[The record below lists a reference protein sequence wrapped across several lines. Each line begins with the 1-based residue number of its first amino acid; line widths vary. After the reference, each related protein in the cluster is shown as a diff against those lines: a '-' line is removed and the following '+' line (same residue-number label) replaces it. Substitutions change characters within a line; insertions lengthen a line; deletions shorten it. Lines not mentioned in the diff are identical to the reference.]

1 MAGQDVSL
9 EKVPPQN
16 LEAEMSVLG
25 SMLMEEEAIAQ
36 AIEFLEEKSFYHK
49 AHRKTFSAILSLYDK
64 DGAVDLITLTE
75 QLRKQGDLEEVG
87 GAAYLT
93 SLMNSVPTAANV
105 EYYARIVQEKA
116 ILRSLINTAT
126 QIVAES
132 YSDRQEV
139 DLFLDKVESLVFSV
153 SQRRIRRDFISVKE
167 LIHDSI
173 ELAETLTQK
182 KQLVTGLATGFADLD
197 TLTSGFQPSD
207 LIIIAGRPSMG
218 KSSLAIN
225 IALHAGVEKKVP
237 VAFFSME
244 MSKEQLVQR
253 MLCSEARVDAHK
265 LRTGFLKSSAFTH
278 LTNAA
283 GRLAES
289 PIFIDDSPG
298 ISSLEVRAK
307 ARRLKSK
314 ENIGLIIID
323 YLQLMQGRFRTEN
336 RQQEIS
342 EISRSLKSLA
352 RELNIAVV
360 ALSQLSRAVESR
372 EPPRP
377 RLADLRESGAIEQ
390 DADLVAF
397 LYREEYYKKETDE
410 NRGIADL
417 NIAKQRN
424 GPVGNIKLTFIKEYT
439 RFENY
444 SRWAGQRLED
454 E

>member
-1 MAGQDVSL
+1 MVEKDLSL

-36 AIEFLEEKSFYHK
+36 VVELLEEKSFYHK
-49 AHRKTFSAILSLYDK
+49 AHRKIFSAILDLYDK
-64 DGAVDLITLTE
+64 DRAVDLVTLTE
-75 QLRKQGDLEEVG
+75 QLRKQGDLEGVE

-93 SLMNSVPTAANV
+93 SLVNSVPTAANV
-105 EYYARIVQEKA
+105 EHYARIVQEKA
-116 ILRSLINTAT
+116 ILRTLINTAT
-126 QIVAES
+126 QIVSDS
-132 YSDRQEV
+132 YSHQQEV
-139 DLFLDKVESLVFSV
+139 DLFLDKVETLVFNI
-153 SQRRIRRDFISVKE
+153 SQRRIRRDFIPVKE

-173 ELAETLTQK
+173 ELAEALTQK
-182 KQLVTGLATGFADLD
+182 KQLVTGLPTGFTDFD
-197 TLTSGFQPSD
+197 TITSGLQPSD
-207 LIIIAGRPSMG
+207 LIIVAGRPSMG
-218 KSSLAIN
+218 KSALAVN
-225 IALHAGVEKKVP
+225 IALHVGVKKKIP

-265 LRTGFLKSSAFTH
+265 LRTGFLESSAFTH
-278 LTNAA
+278 LANAA

-289 PIFIDDSPG
+289 SIFIDDSPG

-307 ARRLKSK
+307 ARRLKSR
-314 ENIGLIIID
+314 EDIGLIIID
-323 YLQLMQGRFRTEN
+323 YLQLMQGRLRVEN

-352 RELNIAVV
+352 RELSIPVI

-410 NRGIADL
+410 NRGIAEL

-439 RFENY
+439 RFEN
-444 SRWAGQRLED
+444 SARRSE
-454 E
+454 

>member
-1 MAGQDVSL
+1 MAGKKGINL
-9 EKVPPQN
+9 ERVPPQN

-36 AIEFLEEKSFYHK
+36 AIESLEGESFYHK
-49 AHRKTFSAILSLYDK
+49 AHGKIFSAILSLYDQ
-64 DGAVDLITLTE
+64 GRAVDLITITE
-75 QLRKQGDLEEVG
+75 QLRKQNDLEEVG

-132 YSDRQEV
+132 YSDQQEV
-139 DLFLDKVESLVFSV
+139 DLFLDKVESLVYNI
-153 SQRRIRRDFISVKE
+153 SQRRIRRDFVSVKE

-173 ELAETLTQK
+173 ELAETLTQR
-182 KQLVTGLATGFADLD
+182 KQLVTGLSTGFTDFD
-197 TLTSGFQPSD
+197 TLTSGLQPSD
-207 LIIIAGRPSMG
+207 LIIVAGRPSMG

-225 IALHAGVEKKVP
+225 IALHVGVEKKIP

-253 MLCSEARVDAHK
+253 MLCSEASVDAHK

-314 ENIGLIIID
+314 ENIGLIVID

-352 RELNIAVV
+352 RELNISVI

-410 NRGIADL
+410 NRGIAEL

-424 GPVGNIKLTFIKEYT
+424 GPVGAIKLTFIKEYT

-444 SRWAGQRLED
+444 SRRSQ
-454 E
+454 

>member
-1 MAGQDVSL
+1 MADKDVSL
-9 EKVPPQN
+9 NRVPPQN

-25 SMLMEEEAIAQ
+25 SMLMEEEAVAQ
-36 AIEFLEEKSFYHK
+36 AIEILGEDSFYHE
-49 AHRKTFSAILSLYDK
+49 AHRKVFSAVLDLYDK
-64 DGAVDLITLTE
+64 GQAIDLVTLTE
-75 QLRKQGDLEEVG
+75 HLRKRGDLDKVG
-87 GAAYLT
+87 GAAYVT
-93 SLMNSVPTAANV
+93 SLMNSVPTAANA
-105 EYYARIVQEKA
+105 EYYARIVQEKS

-126 QIVAES
+126 HIVTES

-139 DLFLDKVESLVFSV
+139 DTFLDKVESLIFNI
-153 SQRRIRRDFISVKE
+153 SQRKIRRDFVRLND

-173 ELAETLTQK
+173 ELAENLTQR
-182 KQLVTGLATGFADLD
+182 KQLVTGIPTGFTDFDA
-197 TLTSGFQPSD
+197 LTSGLQPSD

-218 KSSLAIN
+218 KSALAIN
-225 IALHAGVEKKVP
+225 MALHAAIEKKIP
-237 VAFFSME
+237 VALFSIE

-265 LRTGFLKSSAFTH
+265 LRTGFLESAAFTH

-298 ISSLEVRAK
+298 MSSLEVRAK
-307 ARRLKSK
+307 SRRLKSR
-314 ENIGLIIID
+314 EDIGLIIID
-323 YLQLMQGRFRTEN
+323 YLQLMQGGLRIEN

-352 RELNIAVV
+352 RELSIPVI

-372 EPPRP
+372 EDHRP

-390 DADLVAF
+390 DADLVA
-397 LYREEYYKKETDE
+397 LLLREEYYKETED
-410 NRGIADL
+410 NRGMAELI
-417 NIAKQRN
+417 IAKQRN
-424 GPVGNIKLTFIKEYT
+424 GPVGSVKLTFVKECT

-444 SRWAGQRLED
+444 ARVME
-454 E
+454 

>member
-1 MAGQDVSL
+1 MAGKDVINL

-36 AIEFLEEKSFYHK
+36 AIELLEEKSFYHE
-49 AHRKTFSAILSLYDK
+49 AHRKVFSAILSLYDQGK
-64 DGAVDLITLTE
+64 AVDLITLTE
-75 QLRKQGDLEEVG
+75 QLRKQGNLEEVE

-93 SLMNSVPTAANV
+93 SLINSVPTAANV

-116 ILRSLINTAT
+116 ILRTLINTAT
-126 QIVAES
+126 QIVTDS
-132 YSDRQEV
+132 YTHQQEV
-139 DLFLDKVESLVFSV
+139 DFFLDKVESLIFNI
-153 SQRRIRRDFISVKE
+153 SQRRIRRDFVPVKE

-173 ELAETLTQK
+173 ELAEKLTQK
-182 KQLVTGLATGFADLD
+182 KQLVTGLPTGFTDFD
-197 TLTSGFQPSD
+197 TLTSGLQPSD
-207 LIIIAGRPSMG
+207 LVIVAGRPSMG
-218 KSSLAIN
+218 KSALAVN
-225 IALHAGVEKKVP
+225 IALHLGVKKKVP
-237 VAFFSME
+237 VALFSME

-265 LRTGFLKSSAFTH
+265 LRTGFLESRAFTD
-278 LTNAA
+278 LTSAA

-289 PIFIDDSPG
+289 PIFIDDSPD

-314 ENIGLIIID
+314 EDIGLIIID
-323 YLQLMQGRFRTEN
+323 YLQLMQGRFRVEN

-352 RELNIAVV
+352 RELNVPVI
-360 ALSQLSRAVESR
+360 ALSQLSRAVEAR

-410 NRGIADL
+410 NRGIAEL

-424 GPVGNIKLTFIKEYT
+424 GPVGAIKLIFVKECT

-444 SRWAGQRLED
+444 SRRPE
-454 E
+454 

>member
-1 MAGQDVSL
+1 MAGKDINL

-25 SMLMEEEAIAQ
+25 SMIMEEDAVAQ
-36 AIEFLEEKSFYHK
+36 AIEFLEEEGFYHK
-49 AHRKTFSAILSLYDK
+49 PHRKIFSAILDLYDK
-64 DGAVDLITLTE
+64 GKAVDLVILTD
-75 QLRKQGDLEEVG
+75 QLRKQGSLEEVG

-93 SLMNSVPTAANV
+93 SLINSVPTAANV

-116 ILRSLINTAT
+116 VLRSLINTAT
-126 QIVAES
+126 QIITES
-132 YSDRQEV
+132 YNDRQEV
-139 DLFLDKVESLVFSV
+139 DLFLDKVESLIFNI
-153 SQRRIRRDFISVKE
+153 SQRRIQRDFIPVKE

-182 KQLVTGLATGFADLD
+182 KQLVTGLPTGFTDLD
-197 TLTSGFQPSD
+197 ALTSGLQPSD
-207 LIIIAGRPSMG
+207 LVIIAGRPSMG
-218 KSSLAIN
+218 KSALAVN
-225 IALHAGVEKKVP
+225 IALHVGVKKKIP

-265 LRTGFLKSSAFTH
+265 LRTGFLKSEAFSD
-278 LTNAA
+278 LTSAA
-283 GRLAES
+283 GRLNES
-289 PIFIDDSPG
+289 PVFIDDSPG
-298 ISSLEVRAK
+298 ISCLEVRAK

-314 ENIGLIIID
+314 ENIGLVIID
-323 YLQLMQGRFRTEN
+323 YLQLMQGRFRVEN

-352 RELNIAVV
+352 RELSIPVI
-360 ALSQLSRAVESR
+360 ALSQLSRAVENR
-372 EPPRP
+372 DPPRP

-397 LYREEYYKKETDE
+397 LYREEYYKRETDE
-410 NRGIADL
+410 NRGIAEL
-417 NIAKQRN
+417 NVAKQRN
-424 GPVGNIKLTFIKEYT
+424 GPVGNIKLVFVKEST

-444 SRWAGQRLED
+444 ARRAE
-454 E
+454 

>member
-1 MAGQDVSL
+1 MRETMAGQDVIL

-25 SMLMEEEAIAQ
+25 SMIMEEEAIAQ
-36 AIEFLEEKSFYHK
+36 AIEFLAEESFYHA
-49 AHRKTFSAILSLYDK
+49 AHRHIFSAILDLYDK
-64 DGAVDLITLTE
+64 GIAVDLITLTE
-75 QLRKQGDLEEVG
+75 QLRKPGNLEKVG

-93 SLMNSVPTAANV
+93 SLINSVPTAANV

-116 ILRSLINTAT
+116 ILRGLINTAT
-126 QIVAES
+126 KIVTES
-132 YSDRQEV
+132 YKDQQEV
-139 DLFLDKVESLVFSV
+139 DLFLDKVESLIFNI
-153 SQRRIRRDFISVKE
+153 SQRRIRQDFVHLSE

-173 ELAETLTQK
+173 ELAETLTQR
-182 KQLVTGLATGFADLD
+182 KQLVTGVPTGFTDFDA
-197 TLTSGFQPSD
+197 LTSGLQPSD
-207 LIIIAGRPSMG
+207 LIVIAGRPSMG
-218 KSSLAIN
+218 KSALAVN
-225 IALHAGVEKKVP
+225 IALHAGVEKKIP

-265 LRTGFLKSSAFTH
+265 LRTGFLKSQAFTH

-289 PIFIDDSPG
+289 PVFIDDSPG

-323 YLQLMQGRFRTEN
+323 YLQLMQGRLRTEN

-352 RELNIAVV
+352 RELSVPVI

-410 NRGIADL
+410 NRGIAEL

-424 GPVGNIKLTFIKEYT
+424 GPVQTIKLTFSKQYT
-439 RFENY
+439 RFDTY
-444 SRWAGQRLED
+444 SHRPDRG
-454 E
+454 

>member
-1 MAGQDVSL
+1 MAGKDVSL

-36 AIEFLEEKSFYHK
+36 AIEFLEEESFYHK

-64 DGAVDLITLTE
+64 GRAVDLVTLTE
-75 QLRKQGDLEEVG
+75 RLRKQGDLEEVG

-93 SLMNSVPTAANV
+93 SLINSVPTAANV

-116 ILRSLINTAT
+116 ILRNLINTAT
-126 QIVAES
+126 QIVVES

-139 DLFLDKVESLVFSV
+139 DLFLDKVESLVFNI
-153 SQRRIRRDFISVKE
+153 SQRRIRRDFVSVKE

-173 ELAETLTQK
+173 ELAETLTQR
-182 KQLVTGLATGFADLD
+182 KQLVTGLPTGFTDFD
-197 TLTSGFQPSD
+197 TLTSGLQPSD
-207 LIIIAGRPSMG
+207 LIIVAGRPSMG
-218 KSSLAIN
+218 KSSFAVN
-225 IALHAGVEKKVP
+225 IALHVGVEKKVP

-323 YLQLMQGRFRTEN
+323 YLQLMQGRFRVEN

-352 RELNIAVV
+352 RELNIPVI

-410 NRGIADL
+410 NRGIAEL

-424 GPVGNIKLTFIKEYT
+424 GPVGAIKLIFIKECT

-444 SRWAGQRLED
+444 SRRTE
-454 E
+454 

>member
-1 MAGQDVSL
+1 MAGKDVHL

-36 AIEFLEEKSFYHK
+36 AIEFLGEESFYHG
-49 AHRKTFSAILSLYDK
+49 AHRKIFSAVLSLYDK
-64 DGAVDLITLTE
+64 GGAVDLVTLTE
-75 QLRKQGDLEEVG
+75 QLRRGKDLEEVG

-93 SLMNSVPTAANV
+93 SLTNSVPTAANV

-126 QIVAES
+126 RIVTES
-132 YSDRQEV
+132 YNDQQEV
-139 DLFLDKVESLVFSV
+139 DLFLDKVESLVFNI
-153 SQRRIRRDFISVKE
+153 SQRRIRRDFVRLNE

-173 ELAETLTQK
+173 EAAEELTQK
-182 KQLVTGLATGFADLD
+182 KQLVTGLSTGFTDLD
-197 TLTSGFQPSD
+197 ILTSGLQPSD
-207 LIIIAGRPSMG
+207 LIIMAGRPSMG
-218 KSSLAIN
+218 KSALAVN
-225 IALHAGVEKKVP
+225 IALHAAVKKRAP
-237 VAFFSME
+237 VAFFSIE

-265 LRTGFLKSSAFTH
+265 LRTGFLERSAFTR
-278 LTNAA
+278 LTGAA

-307 ARRLKSK
+307 ARRLKSR
-314 ENIGLIIID
+314 ENIKLIIID
-323 YLQLMQGRFRTEN
+323 YLQLMQGRLKAEN

-352 RELNIAVV
+352 RELSIPVL

-410 NRGIADL
+410 NRGIAEL
-417 NIAKQRN
+417 NIAKQRH
-424 GPVGNIKLTFIKEYT
+424 GPVGIIKLTFVKEWT

-444 SRWAGQRLED
+444 SRQAG
-454 E
+454 

>member
-1 MAGQDVSL
+1 MEEMMAGKDINL

-25 SMLMEEEAIAQ
+25 SMIMEEDAVAQ
-36 AIEFLEEKSFYHK
+36 AIEFLEEEGFYHK
-49 AHRKTFSAILSLYDK
+49 PHRKIFSAILDLYDK
-64 DGAVDLITLTE
+64 GKAVDLVILTD
-75 QLRKQGDLEEVG
+75 QLRKQGSLEEVG

-93 SLMNSVPTAANV
+93 SLINSVPTAANV

-116 ILRSLINTAT
+116 VLRSLINTAT
-126 QIVAES
+126 QIITES
-132 YSDRQEV
+132 YNDRQEV
-139 DLFLDKVESLVFSV
+139 DLFLDKVESLIFNI
-153 SQRRIRRDFISVKE
+153 SQRRIQRDFIPVKE

-182 KQLVTGLATGFADLD
+182 KQLVTGLPTGFTDLD
-197 TLTSGFQPSD
+197 ALTSGLQPSD
-207 LIIIAGRPSMG
+207 LVIIAGRPSMG
-218 KSSLAIN
+218 KSALAVN
-225 IALHAGVEKKVP
+225 IALHVGVKKKIP

-265 LRTGFLKSSAFTH
+265 LRTGFLKSEAFSD
-278 LTNAA
+278 LTSAA
-283 GRLAES
+283 GRLNES
-289 PIFIDDSPG
+289 PVFIDDSPG
-298 ISSLEVRAK
+298 ISCLEVRAK

-314 ENIGLIIID
+314 ENIGLVIID
-323 YLQLMQGRFRTEN
+323 YLQLMQGRFRVEN

-352 RELNIAVV
+352 RELSIPVI
-360 ALSQLSRAVESR
+360 ALSQLSRAVENR
-372 EPPRP
+372 DPPRP

-397 LYREEYYKKETDE
+397 LYREEYYKRETDE
-410 NRGIADL
+410 NRGIAEL
-417 NIAKQRN
+417 NVAKQRN
-424 GPVGNIKLTFIKEYT
+424 GPVGNIKLVFVKEST

-444 SRWAGQRLED
+444 ARRAE
-454 E
+454 

>member
-1 MAGQDVSL
+1 MAGKDVSL

-36 AIEFLEEKSFYHK
+36 AIEFLEEESFYHK

-64 DGAVDLITLTE
+64 GRAVDLVTLTE
-75 QLRKQGDLEEVG
+75 RLRKQGDLEEVG

-93 SLMNSVPTAANV
+93 SLINSVPTAANV

-116 ILRSLINTAT
+116 ILRNLINTAT
-126 QIVAES
+126 QIVVES

-139 DLFLDKVESLVFSV
+139 DLFLDKVESLVFNI
-153 SQRRIRRDFISVKE
+153 SQRRIRRDFVSVKE

-173 ELAETLTQK
+173 ELAETLTQR
-182 KQLVTGLATGFADLD
+182 KQLVTGLPTGFTDFD
-197 TLTSGFQPSD
+197 TLTSGLQPSD
-207 LIIIAGRPSMG
+207 LIIVAGRPSMG

-225 IALHAGVEKKVP
+225 IALHVGVEKKVP

-323 YLQLMQGRFRTEN
+323 YLQLMQGGFKAEN

-352 RELNIAVV
+352 RELNIPVI

-410 NRGIADL
+410 NRGIAEL

-424 GPVGNIKLTFIKEYT
+424 GPVGAIKLIFIKECT

-444 SRWAGQRLED
+444 SRRTE
-454 E
+454 

>member
-1 MAGQDVSL
+1 MSSKDISL

-25 SMLMEEEAIAQ
+25 AMIMKEEAIDQ
-36 AIEFLEEKSFYHK
+36 ALEFLEGESFYHG
-49 AHRKTFSAILSLYDK
+49 AHQKIFSAILDLYDK
-64 DGAVDLITLTE
+64 GKAVDLVILTE
-75 QLRKQGDLEEVG
+75 GLRKQKNLEGVG

-116 ILRSLINTAT
+116 ILRRLINTAT
-126 QIVAES
+126 QIVTES

-139 DLFLDKVESLVFSV
+139 DLFLDKVESSIFNI
-153 SQRRIRRDFISVKE
+153 SQRRIRQDFVRLGE
-167 LIHDSI
+167 LVHDSI

-182 KQLVTGLATGFADLD
+182 KQLVTGLPTGFIDLD
-197 TLTSGFQPSD
+197 TLTSGLQPSD
-207 LIIIAGRPSMG
+207 LIIVAGRPSMG
-218 KSSLAIN
+218 KTSLAID
-225 IALHAGVEKKVP
+225 IALHAGGEKKIP
-237 VAFFSME
+237 IAFFSME

-253 MLCSEARVDAHK
+253 MLCSEAHVNAHN
-265 LRTGFLKSSAFTH
+265 LRTGFLESDAFARLANT
-278 LTNAA
+278 A

-298 ISSLEVRAK
+298 ISSMEVRAK

-314 ENIGLIIID
+314 ENIGLVIID
-323 YLQLMQGRFRTEN
+323 YLQLMQGRLRSEN

-352 RELNIAVV
+352 RELSIPVL

-372 EPPRP
+372 EDHRP

-390 DADLVAF
+390 DADLVV
-397 LYREEYYKKETDE
+397 LLLREEYYRETEE
-410 NRGIADL
+410 NKGMAEL

-424 GPVGNIKLTFIKEYT
+424 GPVGAIKLVFVKEYT
-439 RFENY
+439 RFQDY
-444 SRWAGQRLED
+444 SRRD

>member
-1 MAGQDVSL
+1 MAGKDVNL

-25 SMLMEEEAIAQ
+25 SMIMEEEAIAQ
-36 AIEFLEEKSFYHK
+36 AIELLEEKSFYHK
-49 AHRKTFSAILSLYDK
+49 AHGKIFSTILDLYDK
-64 DGAVDLITLTE
+64 GKAVDLVTLND
-75 QLRKQGDLEEVG
+75 QLRKQEDLEEVG
-87 GAAYLT
+87 GAAYLV
-93 SLMNSVPTAANV
+93 SLINSVPTAANV
-105 EYYARIVQEKA
+105 EHYARIVQEKA

-126 QIVAES
+126 QIVTES

-139 DLFLDKVESLVFSV
+139 DLFLDKVESLIFNI
-153 SQRRIRRDFISVKE
+153 SQRRIRRDFVRLSE

-173 ELAETLTQK
+173 ELAEKLTQK
-182 KQLVTGLATGFADLD
+182 KQLVTGLPTGFTDFD
-197 TLTSGFQPSD
+197 TLTSGLQPSD
-207 LIIIAGRPSMG
+207 LIIVAGRPSMG
-218 KSSLAIN
+218 KSALAVN
-225 IALHAGVEKKVP
+225 IALHVGVKKKVP

-265 LRTGFLKSSAFTH
+265 LRTGFLESRAFTD
-278 LTNAA
+278 LASAA
-283 GRLAES
+283 GRLDES

-307 ARRLKSK
+307 ARRLKSR
-314 ENIGLIIID
+314 ESIGLIIID
-323 YLQLMQGRFRTEN
+323 YLQLMQGRFRAEN

-352 RELNIAVV
+352 RELNIPVI

-410 NRGIADL
+410 NRGIAEL

-424 GPVGNIKLTFIKEYT
+424 GPVGKIGLTFVKECT

-444 SRWAGQRLED
+444 SRRPD
-454 E
+454 RD

>member
-1 MAGQDVSL
+1 MAGKDVHL

-36 AIEFLEEKSFYHK
+36 AIEFLGEESFYHG
-49 AHRKTFSAILSLYDK
+49 AHRKIFSAVLSLYDK
-64 DGAVDLITLTE
+64 GGAVDLVTLTE
-75 QLRKQGDLEEVG
+75 QLRKGKDLEEVG

-93 SLMNSVPTAANV
+93 SLTNSVPTAANV

-126 QIVAES
+126 RIVAES
-132 YSDRQEV
+132 YNNQQEV
-139 DLFLDKVESLVFSV
+139 DLFLDKVESLVFNI
-153 SQRRIRRDFISVKE
+153 SQRRIRQDFVRLNE

-173 ELAETLTQK
+173 EAAEELTQK
-182 KQLVTGLATGFADLD
+182 KQLVTGLSTGFTDLD
-197 TLTSGFQPSD
+197 ILTSGLQPSD

-218 KSSLAIN
+218 KSALAVN
-225 IALHAGVEKKVP
+225 IALHAAVKKRAP
-237 VAFFSME
+237 VAFFSIE

-265 LRTGFLKSSAFTH
+265 LRTGFLERSAFTH
-278 LTNAA
+278 LTGAA

-307 ARRLKSK
+307 ARRLKSR
-314 ENIGLIIID
+314 ENIKLIIID
-323 YLQLMQGRFRTEN
+323 YLQLMQGRLKAEN

-352 RELNIAVV
+352 RELSIPVL

-410 NRGIADL
+410 NRGIAEL
-417 NIAKQRN
+417 NIAKQRH
-424 GPVGNIKLTFIKEYT
+424 GPVGNIKLTFVKECT

-444 SRWAGQRLED
+444 SRQAG
-454 E
+454 

>member
-323 YLQLMQGRFRTEN
+323 YLQ
-336 RQQEIS
+336 
-342 EISRSLKSLA
+342 
-352 RELNIAVV
+352 
-360 ALSQLSRAVESR
+360 
-372 EPPRP
+372 
-377 RLADLRESGAIEQ
+377 
-390 DADLVAF
+390 
-397 LYREEYYKKETDE
+397 
-410 NRGIADL
+410 
-417 NIAKQRN
+417 
-424 GPVGNIKLTFIKEYT
+424 
-439 RFENY
+439 
-444 SRWAGQRLED
+444 
-454 E
+454 

>member
-1 MAGQDVSL
+1 MAGKDISL

-25 SMLMEEEAIAQ
+25 AMIMKEEAIDRAL
-36 AIEFLEEKSFYHK
+36 EFLEGESFYHG
-49 AHRKTFSAILSLYDK
+49 AHRKIFSAILDLYDK
-64 DGAVDLITLTE
+64 GKAVDLVTLSE
-75 QLRKQGDLEEVG
+75 GLRKQQDLEGVG

-116 ILRSLINTAT
+116 ILRRLINTAT
-126 QIVAES
+126 QIVTES

-139 DLFLDKVESLVFSV
+139 DFFLDKVESLIFNI
-153 SQRRIRRDFISVKE
+153 SQRRIRQDFVRLGE

-173 ELAETLTQK
+173 ELAETLTQR
-182 KQLVTGLATGFADLD
+182 KQLVTGIPTGFIDLD
-197 TLTSGFQPSD
+197 TLTSGLQPSD
-207 LIIIAGRPSMG
+207 LIIVAGRPSMG
-218 KSSLAIN
+218 KTSLAID
-225 IALHAGVEKKVP
+225 IALHAGGEKKIP

-253 MLCSEARVDAHK
+253 MLCSEARVNAHK
-265 LRTGFLKSSAFTH
+265 LRTGFLESDAFARLANT
-278 LTNAA
+278 A

-307 ARRLKSK
+307 SRRLKSK

-323 YLQLMQGRFRTEN
+323 YLQLMQGRFGSEN

-352 RELNIAVV
+352 RELSIPVL

-372 EPPRP
+372 EDRRP

-390 DADLVAF
+390 DADLVA
-397 LYREEYYKKETDE
+397 LLLREEYYRETEE
-410 NRGIADL
+410 NKGMAEL

-424 GPVGNIKLTFIKEYT
+424 GPVGAIKLVFVKEYT
-439 RFENY
+439 RFQDY
-444 SRWAGQRLED
+444 SRRD

>member
-1 MAGQDVSL
+1 MADKDVTL
-9 EKVPPQN
+9 GKVPPQN

-25 SMLMEEEAIAQ
+25 SMIMEEEAISQ
-36 AIEFLEEKSFYHK
+36 AVELLEEESFYHK
-49 AHRKTFSAILSLYDK
+49 AHRKIFFAALDLYEK
-64 DGAVDLITLTE
+64 GRSVDLVTLTE
-75 QLRKQGDLEEVG
+75 QLRKQGDLKEVG

-93 SLMNSVPTAANV
+93 ALINSVPTAANV

-116 ILRSLINTAT
+116 ILRNLINTAT
-126 QIVAES
+126 RIVTES
-132 YSDRQEV
+132 YKDQQEV
-139 DLFLDKVESLVFSV
+139 DVFLDKVESLVFNI
-153 SQRRIRRDFISVKE
+153 SQRRIRRDFVPVKE

-173 ELAETLTQK
+173 ELAEKLTQR
-182 KQLVTGLATGFADLD
+182 KQLVTGLSTGFVDFD
-197 TLTSGFQPSD
+197 TLTSGLQPSD
-207 LIIIAGRPSMG
+207 LIIVAGRPSMG
-218 KSSLAIN
+218 KSALAVN
-225 IALHAGVEKKVP
+225 IALHVGVEKKIP
-237 VAFFSME
+237 VALFSLE
-244 MSKEQLVQR
+244 MSKEQLMQR

-265 LRTGFLKSSAFTH
+265 LRTGFLESKAFTQ

-298 ISSLEVRAK
+298 VSSLEVRAK
-307 ARRLKSK
+307 ARRLKSR

-323 YLQLMQGRFRTEN
+323 YLQLMQGRARTEN

-352 RELNIAVV
+352 RELNIPVI

-372 EPPRP
+372 DPPRP

-410 NRGIADL
+410 NRGIAEL
-417 NIAKQRN
+417 NISKQRN
-424 GPVGNIKLTFIKEYT
+424 GPVGVIKLTFSSQYT
-439 RFENY
+439 RFDTY
-444 SRWAGQRLED
+444 SPRPDRG
-454 E
+454 